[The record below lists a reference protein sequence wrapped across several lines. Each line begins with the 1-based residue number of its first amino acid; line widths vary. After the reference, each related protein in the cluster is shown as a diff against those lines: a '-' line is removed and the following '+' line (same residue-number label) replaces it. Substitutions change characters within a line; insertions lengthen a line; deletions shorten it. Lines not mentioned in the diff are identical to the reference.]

1 MARRRSLR
9 HNHDRGTISLN
20 GSVVDEIGMPSASV
34 YSAKQG
40 SSALFCPYLDRRTC
54 RSGAYVQALQVHRLA
69 LGASSDYSS
78 VPRLCF
84 RCRRA

>member
-34 YSAKQG
+34 YSASKAAVR
-40 SSALFCPYLDRRTC
+40 SFARTLTAELAEA
-54 RSGAYVQALQVHRLA
+54 GHTFRL
-69 LGASSDYSS
+69 SRYT
-78 VPRLCF
+78 VWH
-84 RCRRA
+84 